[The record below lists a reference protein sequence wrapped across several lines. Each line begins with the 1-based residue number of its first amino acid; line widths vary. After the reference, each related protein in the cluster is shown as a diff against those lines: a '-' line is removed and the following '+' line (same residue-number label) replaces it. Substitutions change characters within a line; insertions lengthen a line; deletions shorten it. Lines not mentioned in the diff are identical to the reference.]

1 MAAAPRKRAT
11 KSPQEAARSAF
22 RDEVRLAAER
32 VFASKGFSAT
42 KMADIAGEAGVGV
55 GTLYNYFA
63 NKQEIFEAIFLTRTD
78 QFQAA
83 LDHATAGLLPIE
95 QVSILIRTSMQYVE
109 EHGALFAMFFERGGI
124 GELDIERLGGK
135 IIEELYQSFLQ
146 RLEHAIQRRGQGRR
160 APRDI
165 PISSMVAMLRA
176 PATGHYA
183 WIKGRRRGRITT
195 TPRTFSPFL
204 SEPGQFMSSKTQE
217 RFIRRACPARD
228 LLVSRWPARRLRQKE
243 RGAASPRVKA
253 PPATKIQL

>member
-1 MAAAPRKRAT
+1 MAGAPRKRAT
-11 KSPQEAARSAF
+11 KSPQEAARTAF

-32 VFASKGFSAT
+32 VFATKGFSAT

-95 QVSILIRTSMQYVE
+95 QISILIRTSMQYVE

-146 RLEHAIQRRGQGRR
+146 RLENAISGAVKDGALRD
-160 APRDI
+160 DI
-165 PISSMVAMLRA
+165 PISSMVAMLSGARNGA
-176 PATGHYA
+176 IYA
-183 WIKGRRRGRITT
+183 WLKGRRRGRISDYAENLLT
-195 TPRTFSPFL
+195 L
-204 SEPGQFMSSKTQE
+204 FMSGA
-217 RFIRRACPARD
+217 RAT
-228 LLVSRWPARRLRQKE
+228 S
-243 RGAASPRVKA
+243 
-253 PPATKIQL
+253 